1 LCWLSKLQDGR
12 DNKRSGH
19 LTASRNDQNVEKGTE
34 IVRNDNRLTVRR
46 VEEQMNMRRV
56 TERLIMTKDPN
67 IVSVSKWHKKVLA
80 AHKKK

>member
-1 LCWLSKLQDGR
+1 
-12 DNKRSGH
+12 
-19 LTASRNDQNVEKGTE
+19 VEKGTE

-56 TERLIMTKDPN
+56 TERLIMTKHPN

-80 AHKKK
+80 AHKKKMRK